1 MGRREGTRTGRRPGE
16 SGTREAIADAA
27 RRRFA
32 EVGYERATIRAIA
45 EDAGVDPA
53 LVLHFFDSKQKL
65 FASVMAL
72 PFEPETVMEEIL
84 AGPRSQIG
92 LRLARFAVTTLEQP
106 DSQRVLTGILR
117 AAASEPEAARLVRER
132 LAERI
137 IGAITE
143 GLGVPDARLRA
154 SLVSSQTVGLV
165 MARYIIRVEP
175 LASLDPETVIAAL
188 APNLQR
194 YLTGSLD

>member
-1 MGRREGTRTGRRPGE
+1 MGKREGTRTGRRPGE

-32 EVGYERATIRAIA
+32 EGGYDRATIRAIA
-45 EDAGVDPA
+45 ADAGVDPA
-53 LVLHFFDSKQKL
+53 LVLHFFRSKQEL

-72 PFEPETVMEEIL
+72 PFEPENVMDEIL

-92 LRLARFAVTTLEQP
+92 LRLARFAVTTLERP
-106 DSQRVLTGILR
+106 DAQRVLTGILR

-143 GLGVPDARLRA
+143 GLGVPDARVRA

-175 LASLDPETVIAAL
+175 LASMDPEALIVAL